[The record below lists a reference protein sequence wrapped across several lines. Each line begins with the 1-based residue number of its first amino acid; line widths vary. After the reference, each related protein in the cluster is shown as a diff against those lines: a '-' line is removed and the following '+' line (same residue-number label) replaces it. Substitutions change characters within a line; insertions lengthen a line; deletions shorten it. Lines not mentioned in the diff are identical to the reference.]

1 MNVTQFSL
9 MSKGLSSLLVEKG
22 YNPTKS
28 KLDYKLVKKQDCLD
42 NDDLVCVEVKSAKD
56 VIDFLN
62 YLRVTDLPTE
72 KEIDNLYFKDDTLKT
87 EKSIYLNLEIL

>member
-1 MNVTQFSL
+1 MNVTQFYL
-9 MSKGLSSLLVEKG
+9 MSKGLSSILVEKG

-56 VIDFLN
+56 VVDFLK
-62 YLRVTDLPTE
+62 YLRVTNLPTE
-72 KEIDNLYFKDDTLKT
+72 KEIDNLYFKKDNLKT
-87 EKSIYLNLEIL
+87 EDIVYLSLEIL